1 MINKSS
7 SSVNLE
13 KLIKQ
18 KYEEKSLERKLKE
31 GKSEIAINEK

>member
-1 MINKSS
+1 LVNKSS
-7 SSVNLE
+7 SSINLE

-31 GKSEIAINEK
+31 GKSDVAL